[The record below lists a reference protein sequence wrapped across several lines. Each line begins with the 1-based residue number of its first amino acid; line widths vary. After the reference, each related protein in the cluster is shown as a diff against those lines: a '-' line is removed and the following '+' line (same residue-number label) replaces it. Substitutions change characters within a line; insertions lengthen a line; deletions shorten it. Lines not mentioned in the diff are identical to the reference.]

1 MALVEMISMPAV
13 SGKLYNFKI
22 KIADLTVGISC
33 THELTRRMCAEYLVD
48 EAVSPLIFAEASE
61 TDKEK
66 LRKYFLGFSEV
77 FSDDYI
83 ESSAI
88 FDKICTQVIAFD
100 AAVFHAALISLD
112 GNGIAFAAPS
122 GTGKTTHIK
131 LWKKIFAERVEI
143 INGDK
148 PLFTLREESFFASGM
163 PWCGKE
169 SWNVNKTVPLKN
181 ICFVERAEKNKIV
194 PLTDSRDIM
203 SRLFNQ
209 LILPADNPDL
219 LIKYLS
225 FANNLINTVP
235 FYLLSCDMSEDAAL
249 VAYNGMFGE

>member
-1 MALVEMISMPAV
+1 M
-13 SGKLYNFKI
+13 KFCI

-33 THELTRRMCAEYLVD
+33 THELTRRMCAEYLAD

-66 LRKYFLGFSEV
+66 LRKFFLGFFEV

-83 ESSAI
+83 ESCAI

-148 PLFTLREESFFASGM
+148 PLFTLREERFFASGM

-169 SWNVNKTVPLKN
+169 GWNINKTVPLRA
-181 ICFVERAEKNKIV
+181 ICFIDRAQTNSICR
-194 PLTDSRDIM
+194 LRDSGDIM
-203 SRLFNQ
+203 RRLFQQ
-209 LILPADNPDL
+209 LVMPESGSDLMPEYLCFADK
-219 LIKYLS
+219 LIK
-225 FANNLINTVP
+225 TVP
-235 FYLLSCDMSEDAAL
+235 FYLLKCNTDDDAAL
-249 VAYNGMFGE
+249 TAYNGIFGEQL